1 MFNDSLPT
9 LEAKKSLSLALKL
22 NIIEDLKQEIS
33 FTNISIKR
41 HVSIQTIIDIFE
53 TYVSYDRR
61 PFGDFLC
68 MDEFKKLKHLKGKYA
83 FVMFDPNAHKINDIL
98 EDRIQSTIDDC

>member
-1 MFNDSLPT
+1 LH
-9 LEAKKSLSLALKL
+9 L
-22 NIIEDLKQEIS
+22 NYIIEDLKQDIS

-61 PFGDFLC
+61 PFGDVLC
-68 MDEFKKLKHLKGKYA
+68 MDEFKNLKHSKGKYA
-83 FVMFDPNAHKINDIL
+83 FVMFDSNAHKINDIL
-98 EDRIQSTIDDC
+98 VFKP